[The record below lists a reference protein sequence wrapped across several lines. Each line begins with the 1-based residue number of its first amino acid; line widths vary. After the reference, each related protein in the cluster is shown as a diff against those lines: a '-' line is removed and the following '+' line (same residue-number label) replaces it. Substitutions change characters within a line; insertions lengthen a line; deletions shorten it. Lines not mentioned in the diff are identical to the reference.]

1 MNRRTLYAIVGIV
14 IAIIVVGAV
23 VAVYLIPQAPR
34 PSVLVVGTTERE
46 ETLDPADAY
55 NYMSVNL
62 LQNTLATLL
71 TYSETGDGSLRPML
85 LTEVPTVA
93 NGGVS
98 TDGLTYTLRLRS
110 GATFQDGTAITADTV
125 KYSIDRSVKAKLDP
139 VAQEDRLPVPS
150 FLLDAIDGANAYF
163 TTYTAFVDGT
173 ATQAEVDAAWTDY
186 TQSGVEVV
194 NPTTVRI
201 HMGRVWSPMALML
214 AFTSVAPVN
223 PNVYVVG
230 AFKPQATDISASGP
244 YKVDAFVPGE
254 RAEFVRNERYFG
266 QPAIMERVV
275 IRFYRDA
282 PALALAMRSGEIDI
296 AYRNLNPE
304 DFNEFSADA
313 AFRAEEGPSAVIRYI
328 VFNNNSAKFSDVLVR
343 RALAY
348 AVNRDSIVQTVFLN
362 STAPLYSL
370 IPEGMFG
377 HVPVFEQRYPRNLAT
392 AQALLTQA
400 GYSTASKLSMTLWYT
415 PERYGTTEADVAQL
429 IKIAWEAT
437 GMITVTLNSQ
447 EWTTYRQS
455 FRTGLFEVF
464 LLGWFPDYL
473 DPDNYVSPFLH
484 YASGGT
490 ASFGSWYRNDTLD
503 GLIELQ
509 ATQGIQSTE
518 RAQTLSEI
526 QDALADDVPYL
537 PLWQT
542 TQQVVYKPSVS
553 GVVLDASQFFR
564 YFTLRVS

>member
-1 MNRRTLYAIVGIV
+1 MKKNTLYAIVGIV
-14 IAIIVVGAV
+14 IALIVVGAV
-23 VAVYLIPQAPR
+23 VAIYLIPPPAR

-62 LQNTLATLL
+62 LQNTMATLL
-71 TYSETGDGSLRPML
+71 TYSQTGDGSLEPML

-93 NGGVS
+93 NGGIS
-98 TDGLTYTLRLRS
+98 SDGLTYTLRLRS
-110 GATFQDGTAITADTV
+110 GATFEDGTAITTTTV
-125 KYSIDRSVKAKLDP
+125 KYSIDRSVKAKFDP

-163 TTYTAFVDGT
+163 TTYTAFTLGT
-173 ATQAEVDAAWTDY
+173 ATQAQVDSAWTNY
-186 TQSGVEVV
+186 TQRGVEVV
-194 NPTTVRI
+194 DASTVRI

-223 PNVYVVG
+223 PNVFTVG

-244 YKVDAFVPGE
+244 YKVDTFVPDERGE
-254 RAEFVRNERYFG
+254 LVRNTAFFG
-266 QPAIMERVV
+266 TPAVMERVV
-275 IRFYRDA
+275 IRFYSDA
-282 PALALAMRSGEIDI
+282 PALALAMRSWEIDI

-313 AFRAEEGPSAVIRYI
+313 AFRADAGSSAVIRYI
-328 VFNNNSAKFSDVLVR
+328 VFNNQTAKFSDVRVR

-348 AVNRDSIVQTVFLN
+348 AIDRDSIVETAFLN

-377 HVPVFEQRYPRNLAT
+377 HVPVFDQRYQRNLAT
-392 AQALLTQA
+392 AQALLTDA
-400 GYSTASKLSMTLWYT
+400 GYDSGSNKLSFTLWYT
-415 PERYGTTEADVAQL
+415 PSRYGTTEADVAQL

-437 GMITVTLNSQ
+437 GMVSVTLNSQ
-447 EWTTYRQS
+447 EWETYRVS
-455 FRTGLFEVF
+455 FRTGTFEIF

-473 DPDNYVSPFLH
+473 DPDNYVTPFLH
-484 YASGGT
+484 YSSGGT
-490 ASFGSWYRNDTLD
+490 ASFGSWYQNDTLD
-503 GLIELQ
+503 DLIELQ
-509 ATQGIQSTE
+509 ATQGIQSTA
-518 RAQTLSEI
+518 RAQTLADI

-542 TQQVVYKPSVS
+542 TQQVVYRP
-553 GVVLDASQFFR
+553 A
-564 YFTLRVS
+564 